1 MKNFPLHIKILFLAL
16 SVCLLVACTHSN
28 VAEKDTEEKSGVYNS
43 LIEIYRGPLNHLSA
57 VRRGVCPMHPS
68 CSEYSR
74 QAIEKHGFVVGWPM
88 TLDRLMRCGRD
99 EVKHVPQVYV
109 DGMWKYYDPLEN
121 NDFWWDKGQAEKKT
135 Q

>member
-1 MKNFPLHIKILFLAL
+1 MKIFSTQKKILFLAL
-16 SVCLLVACTHSN
+16 SVLLLAACAHPN
-28 VAEKDTEEKSGVYNS
+28 VSEKDSNEKSGVYNS
-43 LIEIYRGPLNHLSA
+43 LIEIYRGPLNHFSA

-74 QAIEKHGFVVGWPM
+74 QAISKHGFAVGWPM

-99 EVKHVPQVYV
+99 EVKRAPQVYV

-121 NDFWWDKGQAEKKT
+121 NDFWWRKREGE
-135 Q
+135 